1 MLITET
7 ILKIFDG
14 IFWHTFCG
22 KSDEQTQPGIKQI
35 FIAEFTI
42 KYIKD
47 LVGSVD
53 IDRELQTID
62 STIPGFD
69 FPQKLKSYL
78 TDIIQLLQQFQTV
91 HPWFLII
98 IELLAQSFKVKFEF
112 ETEMQIFEIFNRER
126 ISNFQRFALDD
137 QEFYRTERLLSQSG
151 DYTSFSD
158 YVATLIKGQNSQN
171 EQTVPNQQAEN
182 RNPFDSSE
190 DEAAK
195 KAATQSTGHRLEP
208 VNPENPQPSP
218 SQQEEQVK

>member
-98 IELLAQSFKVKFEF
+98 FQLFAQTFKVNFEGEIANQWF
-112 ETEMQIFEIFNRER
+112 QIFNREKA
-126 ISNFQRFALDD
+126 SNFQIFA
-137 QEFYRTERLLSQSG
+137 
-151 DYTSFSD
+151 
-158 YVATLIKGQNSQN
+158 
-171 EQTVPNQQAEN
+171 
-182 RNPFDSSE
+182 
-190 DEAAK
+190 
-195 KAATQSTGHRLEP
+195 
-208 VNPENPQPSP
+208 
-218 SQQEEQVK
+218 